1 MANTI
6 QKLSKRQAAS
16 PNKYVGSCRP
26 GEFHAG
32 TRGGCCGDLSWCL
45 SVGGIQTSS
54 PGRPRD
60 WQLYRLD
67 KRVASMA
74 DLRQQSVDADLGGA
88 HVRLPR
94 FRSHPSPMR
103 GQATHL
109 SIPSKG
115 EWTFGGQGA
124 PSYDGETRSD
134 VIIIRRDQ
142 MPPVR

>member
-1 MANTI
+1 MATFRGAFPLAEYRHHLLVDLGI
-6 QKLSKRQAAS
+6 
-16 PNKYVGSCRP
+16 GS
-26 GEFHAG
+26 F
-32 TRGGCCGDLSWCL
+32 TDS
-45 SVGGIQTSS
+45 TSELV
-54 PGRPRD
+54 
-60 WQLYRLD
+60 QE
-67 KRVASMA
+67 RVASMA

-124 PSYDGETRSD
+124 PSYDGETRA
-134 VIIIRRDQ
+134 VMLLYGEIRCLL
-142 MPPVR
+142 